1 MFRRKKEE
9 APKER
14 HPRDRLRGFMII
26 IVTLSYFV
34 LQQMLHKLHIGE
46 VDEAR
51 VALIKRRNLLH
62 IFIGETKVEDV

>member
-1 MFRRKKEE
+1 MEE

-14 HPRDRLRGFMII
+14 HLRDRLRGFMII

-46 VDEAR
+46 VDEAC

-62 IFIGETKVEDV
+62 IFIGEAEVEDV